1 MAPRPGRKTQISPQ
15 RRELYFFTL
24 YRVLEA
30 ALLALVAF
38 SPLGGMLVQVREP
51 GILEGTVV
59 LYAVAAVALLLSAYR
74 SGMET
79 RQQAAIGLGLDIA
92 VAAITLATTTG
103 GQGGI
108 ALLMLFNV
116 GAGALILPPRAG
128 LGFAIVAAL
137 VMLGDSLFLRTF
149 DPDNAR
155 PLAESVM
162 FSVTYLATAVLC
174 QVLSRQVTE
183 SQELADRRGEELA
196 NQAEINELVIRRMR
210 TGVLVVDGEHRIKV
224 CNEAAWALLGKPSP
238 DRRHLADIAAG
249 LHRSLLL
256 WRQGRGDTPKAM
268 TLADGAPEVLPR
280 FVALGLT
287 DNLYLVFLD
296 DSRIYSD
303 RAEEL
308 TLATLGRLSA
318 SIAHEIRNPLAAIN
332 YSVQLLEEANELQ
345 EADRRLLEIIHTQCQ
360 RMDGIV
366 RDILGLARR
375 ERSMPETIDI
385 GQFARRFV
393 DEYRASHPLETDILQ
408 AVSERSTLAMA
419 DPRHLHQVLTILVQ
433 NALTYGRM
441 PGEPAKVTVSVR
453 TLPPGSPPEL
463 DVIDRGPGIPPA
475 VAAQIFTPFYTTS
488 EHGTGLGLYIA
499 QQLCEANQCTLSYQ
513 PVPGGGS
520 CFRIVLP
527 PGLTLMPEAAPA
539 AGALWPEP
547 RALS

>member
-1 MAPRPGRKTQISPQ
+1 MATPAPRQSQLASPQ

-38 SPLGGMLVQVREP
+38 SPVGEFMLEIREP
-51 GILEGTVV
+51 TILRSIVV
-59 LYAVAAVALLLSAYR
+59 VYFAVALAMVYASYR
-74 SGMET
+74 SGWT
-79 RQQAAIGLGLDIA
+79 PRRQAALGLSVDLL
-92 VAAITLATTTG
+92 VAAGVLATTSG
-103 GQGGI
+103 SQGGI

-116 GAGALILPPRAG
+116 GAGALILTQRAG
-128 LGFAIVAAL
+128 LGFAMAAAAL
-137 VMLGDSLFLRTF
+137 VLTDSLLNRAF
-149 DPDNAR
+149 DPLNAR

-174 QVLSRQVTE
+174 ELLSRQVSE
-183 SQELADRRGEELA
+183 SHALAEKRGEELA

-210 TGVLVVDGEHRIKV
+210 TGILVVDGDHRVKV
-224 CNEAAWALLGKPSP
+224 CNEAAWGLLGKPSP
-238 DRRHLADIAAG
+238 DRQQLADVAME
-249 LHRSLLL
+249 LHRALLL
-256 WRQGRGDTPKAM
+256 WRQGRGDIPRAM
-268 TLADGAPEVLPR
+268 TLGEGAPEVLPR
-280 FVALGLT
+280 FVSLSLT
-287 DNLYLVFLD
+287 DNLFLIFLD

-332 YSVQLLEEANELQ
+332 YSVQLLEETTELP

-360 RMDGIV
+360 RMNGIV
-366 RDILGLARR
+366 QDILGLARR
-375 ERSMPETIDI
+375 ERSQPETVDI
-385 GQFARRFV
+385 SQFARRFV

-441 PGEPAKVTVSVR
+441 PGEPAKVTVAVR
-453 TLPPGSPPEL
+453 STTLGAPPEL
-463 DVIDRGPGIPPA
+463 NVVDRGPGIPSA
-475 VAAQIFTPFYTTS
+475 VAEQIFTPFYTTS

-513 PVPGGGS
+513 RVPGGGS
-520 CFRIVLP
+520 CFRIILP
-527 PGLTLMPEAAPA
+527 PGMTLMQDEGAPA
-539 AGALWPEP
+539 RLDLA
-547 RALS
+547 

>member
-1 MAPRPGRKTQISPQ
+1 MAPNPRKSQASSPQ

-24 YRVLEA
+24 YRELEA
-30 ALLALVAF
+30 ALLGLVAF
-38 SPLGGMLVQVREP
+38 SPVGELLLTIREP
-51 GILEGTVV
+51 AILQSTVV
-59 LYAVAAVALLLSAYR
+59 LYMFASVGLLVASYR
-74 SGMET
+74 SQMPAPN
-79 RQQAAIGLGLDIA
+79 QAAIGLGLDLVV
-92 VAAITLATTTG
+92 VAFTLGATTG
-103 GQGGI
+103 SQGGV

-116 GAGALILPPRAG
+116 GAGALILPQRAG
-128 LGFAIVAAL
+128 LGFAAAAATVVL
-137 VMLGDSLFLRTF
+137 ADSLYHRTL
-149 DPDNAR
+149 DPLNAR
-155 PLAESVM
+155 PMAESVM

-174 QVLSRQVTE
+174 ELLSRQVTE
-183 SQELADRRGEELA
+183 SQALAEKRGEELA

-210 TGVLVVDGEHRIKV
+210 TGILVVDGDHQVRV

-238 DRRHLADIAAG
+238 DRKQLADIAPE
-249 LHRSLLL
+249 LHRALGR
-256 WRQGRGDTPKAM
+256 WRSGRSEIPRPM

-280 FVALGLT
+280 FVSLSLT
-287 DNLYLVFLD
+287 DNLYLLFLD

-332 YSVQLLEEANELQ
+332 YSVQLLEEATELP

-360 RMDGIV
+360 RMNGIV
-366 RDILGLARR
+366 QDILGLARR
-375 ERSMPETIDI
+375 ERSQPETVDI

-408 AVSERSTLAMA
+408 SVAERSTLAMA

-441 PGEPAKVTVSVR
+441 PGEPAKVTVAVR
-453 TLPPGSPPEL
+453 SGPPGAPPEINVL
-463 DVIDRGPGIPPA
+463 DRGPGIPAA
-475 VAAQIFTPFYTTS
+475 VAERIFTPFYTTS

-520 CFRIVLP
+520 CFRIVMP
-527 PGLTLMPEAAPA
+527 PGMTLMQDETPPGRLNLA
-539 AGALWPEP
+539 
-547 RALS
+547 

>member
-1 MAPRPGRKTQISPQ
+1 MPAAPRKKTISPQ
-15 RRELYFFTL
+15 RRELYFFSL
-24 YRVLEA
+24 YRLLEA
-30 ALLALVAF
+30 CLLALVAF
-38 SPLGGMLVQVREP
+38 SPVGEMLVRLREP
-51 GILEGTVV
+51 TLLQGMVV
-59 LYAVAAVALLLSAYR
+59 LYMIAAVALLVAGYR
-74 SGMET
+74 SRLPPPT
-79 RQQAAIGLGLDIA
+79 QAAIGLAIDIL
-92 VAAITLATTTG
+92 VAAGTLGTTTG
-103 GQGGI
+103 SQGGI
-108 ALLMLFNV
+108 ALLLLFNV
-116 GAGALILPPRAG
+116 GAGALILPQRAG
-128 LGFAIVAAL
+128 IGFALTAAL
-137 VMLGDSLFLRTF
+137 VMLGDSLLLRTF
-149 DPDNAR
+149 DLENAR

-162 FSVTYLATAVLC
+162 FAVTYLATAVLC
-174 QVLSRQVTE
+174 ELLSRQVLE
-183 SQELADRRGEELA
+183 SQALAEQRGEELA
-196 NQAEINELVIRRMR
+196 SQAEINELVIRRMK
-210 TGVLVVDGEHRIKV
+210 TGILVVDGEHRIKV

-238 DRRHLADIAAG
+238 DRRELADVANG
-249 LHRSLLL
+249 LHRSLMA
-256 WRQGRGDTPKAM
+256 WRRGRGEIPKAM

-280 FVALGLT
+280 FVSLSLT
-287 DNLYLVFLD
+287 DNLFLIFLD
-296 DSRIYSD
+296 DSRMYSD

-345 EADRRLLEIIHTQCQ
+345 DADRRLLEIIHTQCQ

-375 ERSMPETIDI
+375 ERSQPETIDV

-408 AVSERSTLAMA
+408 AVAERSTLAMA

-441 PGEPAKVTVSVR
+441 PGEPARVTVAVR
-453 TLPPGSPPEL
+453 TAPPGSPPEL
-463 DVIDRGPGIPPA
+463 DVIDRGPGIPAA
-475 VAAQIFTPFYTTS
+475 VASQIFTPFFTTS

-527 PGLTLMPEAAPA
+527 QGMTLVQDAPSGHMNMA
-539 AGALWPEP
+539 
-547 RALS
+547 